1 MKRLD
6 LIEVPGHVALL
17 ALGQPWMTEEHFAD
31 LWTAC
36 QIGID
41 IADEDSNIRELAHQG
56 KAMLVDKSDDYESMK
71 QVIGTVVQWIS
82 TQPNRRIHDA
92 VTKRLK
98 ELNEQERIL
107 GNGHRGYL

>member
-17 ALGQPWMTEEHFAD
+17 ALGQDWMTDAHIAD

-41 IADEDSNIRELAHQG
+41 IADNDSNIRDLAQQG
-56 KAMLVDKSDDYESMK
+56 KHLLIEKSDDYESMK
-71 QVIGTVVQWIS
+71 QIIGTVIQWIS

-92 VTKRLK
+92 VTKRLR
-98 ELNEQERIL
+98 ELNEQERVL
-107 GNGHRGYL
+107 GHGHRGYL